1 MNHFIKTT
9 MNEKKDLIDTHQKE
23 ASKSHLY
30 FMKEQT
36 RMCMD
41 TPCWDFIIKFGM
53 ILLIS
58 IFCMIRVIQ
67 LNDETKAGV
76 YINILSGVIG
86 YFLPSPVA
94 RRNGDTRSV

>member
-1 MNHFIKTT
+1 MG
-9 MNEKKDLIDTHQKE
+9 EAKKENGRSQ
-23 ASKSHLY
+23 LY
-30 FMKEQT
+30 LMKEQT
-36 RMCMD
+36 RGCMEIR
-41 TPCWDFIIKFGM
+41 CWDFIIKFGM

-58 IFCMIRVIQ
+58 LFCMVRIVQ

-94 RRNGDTRSV
+94 RREGDTRVT

>member
-1 MNHFIKTT
+1 MFDISFFKN
-9 MNEKKDLIDTHQKE
+9 MSKDKAEMEQTR
-23 ASKSHLY
+23 SHLY
-30 FMKEQT
+30 VMKEQT
-36 RMCMD
+36 KGCLEVR
-41 TPCWDFIIKFGM
+41 CWDFIIKFGM

-58 IFCMIRVIQ
+58 IFCMVRVIQ

-94 RRNGDTRSV
+94 RRSGDTRTV